1 MRDWAQRRQ
10 QMALREEAAAS
21 MRGNK
26 GKLAQ
31 ATFSYSPAGRT
42 DSAEAAAVSVGTG
55 PDALVSQE
63 ARITVQ
69 QSNDGAAFNKDS
81 RRFHTRKMCF
91 DVCLRVLVRVRV
103 RVSYAALSTQL
114 QYR

>member
-21 MRGNK
+21 MRGSK

-42 DSAEAAAVSVGTG
+42 GTAEAAAAAG
-55 PDALVSQE
+55 PDPGALVGQE

-69 QSNDGAAFNKDS
+69 QSNDGAAFDKDS

-91 DVCLRVLVRVRV
+91 DVCVCVRVCERV
-103 RVSYAALSTQL
+103 CAR
-114 QYR
+114 